1 MSEGNILIKEKYD
14 KNLLVCIL
22 CSLVMAAAIFG
33 YFIYKGKGAFT
44 VVSDFNGQQLTFA
57 AAARHALSAN
67 PLGQW
72 VWNLDLGASL
82 INGFGFYNLGS
93 PFFWISILFSKISF
107 PYLAGF
113 LYILKY
119 VVASVT
125 AYFYIKLF
133 VKDSKYAVIGSLLYA
148 FSGFQTTNLMF
159 FHFHDVVAFFPL
171 MLLGLELVIKD
182 KKYMPFFIFAV
193 FLNCI
198 VNYFFFIQEVI
209 FLILYFVIREWD
221 KIRDKFFWKKSVR
234 FMYGG
239 ILGVGMAAVLFLPSI
254 IYISG
259 NPRSES
265 SFYLQNLVYDT
276 RNLLFIIKGI
286 IFPGDVMRSQS
297 ILLDSNFNSTSCY
310 LPLFGALFAIMYAFK
325 KRDWLRNLL
334 IALSVITIFPMLQLV
349 FVLFKGEFIY
359 QRWWYMLVIVMALA
373 TSLVLE
379 RIDEYPI
386 VKFASIYAAFIG
398 AFYLAIR
405 YLKFDQAASK
415 IIYHQDR
422 FSFFALIAILGAL
435 ALMILHLIKQLKFI
449 PVLGLT
455 MACCVLT
462 TFMTLSYYRKGTNT
476 FAYMAQYKTG
486 EKLKTINDQYRY
498 NSANNILT
506 MTGEA
511 GGTGSFS
518 STVENSSRE
527 YDMLFD
533 NYRITETRSAVLYH
547 NYTINTAMS
556 GNSTDDARVLLLGGK
571 YVITQDKNVPNIV
584 KRYESDGEKYYVQEI
599 KACPIGFAVDEYMTK
614 SSLMKLPVEKRALA
628 MMNAAVID
636 GSDLSYVDDFAKKYD
651 GKVSAKEKYKYVGR
665 TVKERVKNFK
675 RDNTGFS
682 CSTDYKKGKLVWF
695 SVPYDKG
702 WNATLD
708 GKKLEI
714 IKSAGMM
721 AVKVPKGEHD
731 LVFKYHTPGFKLGII
746 VSIIS
751 FIVFGIYTAILVF
764 RKRIN

>member
-1 MSEGNILIKEKYD
+1 MIKEKHD
-14 KNLLVCIL
+14 KNLVVCIL
-22 CSLVMAAAIFG
+22 CSLVMATAVFG

-44 VVSDFNGQQLTFA
+44 VVSDFNGQQLTFS

-82 INGFGFYNLGS
+82 INGFSFYNLGS
-93 PFFWISILFSKISF
+93 PFFWISMLFSKISF

-133 VKDSKYAVIGSLLYA
+133 VKDSKHAVIGSLLYA

-182 KKYMPFFIFAV
+182 KKYIPFFIFAV

-234 FMYGG
+234 FMCGG
-239 ILGVGMAAVLFLPSI
+239 ILGGGMAAVLFLPSI

-297 ILLDSNFNSTSCY
+297 ILFDSNFNSTSCY
-310 LPLFGALFAIMYAFK
+310 LPLFGALFAIMYVFK
-325 KRDWLRNLL
+325 NRDWLRNLL

-462 TFMTLSYYRKGTNT
+462 TFMTLSYYREGTNT
-476 FAYMAQYKTG
+476 FAYMSQYKTG

-533 NYRITETRSAVLYH
+533 NYKITETRSAVLYH
-547 NYTINTAMS
+547 NYTINTTMS

-571 YVITQDKNVPNIV
+571 YVVTQDKNVPNIV
-584 KRYESDGEKYYVQEI
+584 KRYKSDGEKYYVQEI

-636 GSDLSYVDDFAKKYD
+636 GSDLSDVDDFAKKYD

-682 CSTDYKKGKLVWF
+682 CITDYKKGKLVWF

-702 WNATLD
+702 WNAALD
-708 GKKLEI
+708 GKKIEI

-751 FIVFGIYTAILVF
+751 FIVFGIYGAILVF

>member
-1 MSEGNILIKEKYD
+1 MSEGNILIKEKHD

-133 VKDSKYAVIGSLLYA
+133 VKDSKYAVIGGLLYA

-182 KKYMPFFIFAV
+182 KKYTPFFVFAV

-221 KIRDKFFWKKSVR
+221 KIRNKFFWKKSVR
-234 FMYGG
+234 FTCGG

-297 ILLDSNFNSTSCY
+297 ILLDSNFNV
-310 LPLFGALFAIMYAFK
+310 LLFAVVW
-325 KRDWLRNLL
+325 R
-334 IALSVITIFPMLQLV
+334 
-349 FVLFKGEFIY
+349 
-359 QRWWYMLVIVMALA
+359 
-373 TSLVLE
+373 
-379 RIDEYPI
+379 
-386 VKFASIYAAFIG
+386 
-398 AFYLAIR
+398 
-405 YLKFDQAASK
+405 
-415 IIYHQDR
+415 
-422 FSFFALIAILGAL
+422 
-435 ALMILHLIKQLKFI
+435 
-449 PVLGLT
+449 
-455 MACCVLT
+455 
-462 TFMTLSYYRKGTNT
+462 TFC
-476 FAYMAQYKTG
+476 
-486 EKLKTINDQYRY
+486 D
-498 NSANNILT
+498 
-506 MTGEA
+506 
-511 GGTGSFS
+511 
-518 STVENSSRE
+518 
-527 YDMLFD
+527 
-533 NYRITETRSAVLYH
+533 
-547 NYTINTAMS
+547 
-556 GNSTDDARVLLLGGK
+556 
-571 YVITQDKNVPNIV
+571 YV
-584 KRYESDGEKYYVQEI
+584 
-599 KACPIGFAVDEYMTK
+599 CF
-614 SSLMKLPVEKRALA
+614 
-628 MMNAAVID
+628 
-636 GSDLSYVDDFAKKYD
+636 
-651 GKVSAKEKYKYVGR
+651 
-665 TVKERVKNFK
+665 
-675 RDNTGFS
+675 
-682 CSTDYKKGKLVWF
+682 
-695 SVPYDKG
+695 
-702 WNATLD
+702 
-708 GKKLEI
+708 
-714 IKSAGMM
+714 
-721 AVKVPKGEHD
+721 
-731 LVFKYHTPGFKLGII
+731 
-746 VSIIS
+746 
-751 FIVFGIYTAILVF
+751 
-764 RKRIN
+764 